1 MLMSFKVIYE
11 ILEEINKS
19 QNKKE
24 DILRKHLK
32 DPIFSKTLREVLNH
46 LIDKKHIINLKRVNY
61 CIYFDDPI
69 ASENQN
75 TDGIFKMLE
84 YLYEKG
90 SDPSIDEISYLE
102 KVSSIDVETVEVVTR
117 ILNKFSGCGLTEE
130 SIKSIL
136 EETQNESII

>member
-11 ILEEINKS
+11 MLEDINKS
-19 QNKKE
+19 QKNKE
-24 DILRKHLK
+24 DILKKYLK
-32 DPIFSKTLREVLNH
+32 DPIFGKTLRQVLNYM
-46 LIDKKHIINLKRVNY
+46 IDEKIDFHIKRINN

-75 TDGIFKMLE
+75 TDGIFKMLD
-84 YLYEKG
+84 YLQTLT
-90 SDPSIDEISYLE
+90 SDPSIDEISFLE

-117 ILNKFSGCGLTEE
+117 ILNKTSGSGLTNE

-136 EETQNESII
+136 EETQNETLV